1 MPIRKKKTKYTYRF
15 LFLPETIGS
24 IAYLSKMKNY
34 LIKHV
39 VAGYVLTCIGDERNY
54 SLLESKAKE
63 SLSNFPNKPLN
74 VQSVFINST
83 FSAESAEK

>member
-1 MPIRKKKTKYTYRF
+1 
-15 LFLPETIGS
+15 
-24 IAYLSKMKNY
+24 MKNY

-63 SLSNFPNKPLN
+63 SLSNFAARSILQTKKKLIGKKENKN
-74 VQSVFINST
+74 
-83 FSAESAEK
+83 